1 MHTSHTT
8 RISTGVKGL
17 DELIEGGLIPG
28 RVYLITGPPGSG
40 KTTLALHF
48 LLDGAKR
55 GEKGLYISLIQ
66 KPEEVI
72 KDMARYDPSI
82 VAYVK
87 TWKIMLY
94 DLGPILWRETNKV
107 PTWGS
112 VLFRIKELSETEK
125 IDRLVIDP
133 VSAIEFSVSNPAR
146 KRAELAR
153 FIRAIEDLGIT
164 AYLIGEMTD
173 MDRYTE
179 EHYLTSGVIMMHYFM
194 HSNKMVRA
202 IQILKM
208 RGTKHDT
215 GMKKVVFSDN
225 GIIVFNKSPFEEDE
239 V

>member
-1 MHTSHTT
+1 MHTSPKT

-28 RVYLITGPPGSG
+28 RVYLVTGPPGSG
-40 KTTLALHF
+40 KTTLALQF
-48 LLDGAKR
+48 LLEGAKH
-55 GEKGLYISLIQ
+55 GEKGLYVSLIQ

-72 KDMARYDPSI
+72 KDMAKYDPSI
-82 VAYVK
+82 FAYVK
-87 TWKIMLY
+87 AWKIMLY
-94 DLGPILWRETNKV
+94 DLGPILWRETSKV

-112 VLFRIKELSETEK
+112 VLSRIKELSETEK

-133 VSAIEFSVSNPAR
+133 VTAIEFSVSNPAE

-153 FIRAIEDLGIT
+153 FIRGLEDLGTT
-164 AYLIGEMTD
+164 AYLVAEMTD

-194 HSNKMVRA
+194 HNNKMVRA

-208 RGTKHDT
+208 RGTKHNTD
-215 GMKKVVFSDN
+215 MKKIVFSDN
-225 GIIVFNKSPFEEDE
+225 GIIVLNKSPFEDE